1 LQTPTH
7 RQSIHAHTQLPSLPK
22 AIVFA
27 SHLIAD
33 SKDRVALV
41 HNGVIQNAS
50 DLREE
55 LQKKGVVFRSETDTE
70 VIVQLVSFL
79 SFSLSV
85 VF

>member
-1 LQTPTH
+1 M
-7 RQSIHAHTQLPSLPK
+7 
-22 AIVFA
+22 
-27 SHLIAD
+27 
-33 SKDRVALV
+33 ALV